1 MKMTLPATLVAAV
14 LLAAGC
20 GARPDARDAKIAA
33 LELRVSGLQTQI
45 DALEF
50 KTTNYME
57 YAMHLIVKQGDT
69 MSKAAAAIGAG
80 EKATEANARM
90 IEILCDLTTNR
101 MSLGKAPRKN

>member
-1 MKMTLPATLVAAV
+1 
-14 LLAAGC
+14 
-20 GARPDARDAKIAA
+20 
-33 LELRVSGLQTQI
+33 
-45 DALEF
+45 
-50 KTTNYME
+50 
-57 YAMHLIVKQGDT
+57 